1 MGLQIEAKLAVLG
14 SQGPPPKPAKSNLS
28 PKVPPKRLQSRSQET
43 PELNFGGLGLDF
55 EASRLDFRASRARF
69 PSHFGSTGR
78 KKEDMYFLS
87 DASTF
92 GCWLF
97 DLQFSVFVFCCLPC
111 SNVLRE

>member
-1 MGLQIEAKLAVLG
+1 MAQGVGLPRG
-14 SQGPPPKPAKSNLS
+14 S
-28 PKVPPKRLQSRSQET
+28 KVAPKRPPNSILE
-43 PELNFGGLGLDF
+43 FLGLDF
-55 EASRLDFRASRARF
+55 EASRLDFKASRARF
-69 PSHFGSTGR
+69 SSYFGSTGP

-111 SNVLRE
+111 SNVLRESLPSLKKYKCIE